1 MATIVLIPG
10 FWLGAWAWDRVAEPL
25 RAAGHDVVAVTPP
38 GLAERAGEGPEG
50 IDQEAHIQ
58 AVVDLIVER
67 DLHDVVLAGHSGGGI
82 TAYGVVDRIPERL
95 ASVVFVD
102 SGPIADGTAHIDTAE
117 PEEQEG
123 IRQQVKD
130 SGGVAIPVPPFDAE
144 ADPVN
149 LAGLSDADLALLR
162 ERGTPQPWGVS
173 TGPLRLTNP
182 ARYDVPSHLVAST
195 FPLEVIEQMMGAGH
209 PFFAEFAAARTRSVH
224 AVPTGHWPMLSEPA
238 RLAEVLDS
246 IAKGAKDAEG
256 AAN

>member
-25 RAAGHDVVAVTPP
+25 RAAGHDVVPVTLP
-38 GLAERAGEGPEG
+38 GLAERAGEGPQG
-50 IDQEAHIQ
+50 IDQDAHIQ
-58 AVVDLIVER
+58 AVVDLIEKD
-67 DLHDVVLAGHSGGGI
+67 DLRDVVLAGHSGGGI
-82 TAYGVVDRIPERL
+82 TAYGVVDRIPERI
-95 ASVVFVD
+95 ARIVFVD
-102 SGPIADGTAHIDTAE
+102 SGPLADGTAHIDTAE
-117 PEEQEG
+117 PEEQED
-123 IRQQVKD
+123 IRRQVEE
-130 SGGVAIPVPPFDAE
+130 SGGAAIPVPPFDAQ

-195 FPLEVIEQMMGAGH
+195 FPLEVVEQMTAAGH

-224 AVPTGHWPMLSEPA
+224 AVPTGHWPMFSEPA
-238 RLAEVLDS
+238 RLAEVLDG
-246 IAKGAKDAEG
+246 IARS
-256 AAN
+256 